1 MPESYRKPRARRRP
15 EVEAPDT
22 SLSILQAQ
30 HAAGRDPEAWAAL
43 RPRAIRFYISKGRA
57 PEEAARI
64 FDAFAKKPY
73 YLPMLPPRH
82 VRDNES

>member
-1 MPESYRKPRARRRP
+1 MPESYRKPRTRRRP
-15 EVEAPDT
+15 EVEVPDT

-30 HAAGRDPEAWAAL
+30 HAAGRDPDAWAAL

-64 FDAFAKKPY
+64 FDAFARKPY
-73 YLPMLPPRH
+73 YLPMLPPRS
-82 VRDNES
+82 VIGDDS